1 MAVKNFDWFDLPDPT
16 KRGFVVT
23 ATESDRNCDVPAF
36 LTSQVLFSDCPRWI
50 TNAAQVPTALQS
62 YRLVHAAKAGE
73 LKRNFYF
80 VENIGAGAIGTAIK
94 SSYEVEPSFYWP
106 PVLTSL
112 QYYARDDGTY
122 TFKPIYKEDYSGPT
136 RVLVEEFFSPTPH
149 TIAVPTIMRPQGVD
163 DVLRV
168 VGSVKDWQVGRLVL
182 KTCLHPAISLVLPL
196 SPAVTD
202 GALTY
207 TQASLHVPATNVT
220 DWPATLVIDDRQR
233 EVLGGWLR
241 RKVTAIQPT

>member
-16 KRGFVVT
+16 KRGFVIT

-94 SSYEVEPSFYWP
+94 SSYEVRSSSYWP
-106 PVLTSL
+106 AVLL
-112 QYYARDDGTY
+112 RIEQYAKADGTY
-122 TFKPIYKEDYSGPT
+122 TLKPIYKEAYSGPV

-149 TIAVPTIMRPQGVD
+149 TIAVPEIMRPQSFD
-163 DVLRV
+163 DVVRV
-168 VGSVKDWQVGRLVL
+168 NAPFDFSLGRLVL
-182 KTCLHPAISLVLPL
+182 KECLHGAINLSLTLDPPVVDG
-196 SPAVTD
+196 AVTY
-202 GALTY
+202 LN
-207 TQASLHVPATNVT
+207 ASLYVPATNLT
-220 DWPATLVIDDRQR
+220 DWPATLVISDQQR

-241 RKVTAIQPT
+241 RKETEIKPL